1 MKPRDVKLLD
11 ILYVNQLFKVKF
23 VIAVSLHCIQLFSEG
38 INKKSLSMVI
48 FFALKFHISFDWG
61 GGGIFSLELFVI
73 SELKLFQ
80 SKSCSSTL
88 ILFSR

>member
-38 INKKSLSMVI
+38 INKKRSSMFT
-48 FFALKFHISFDWG
+48 FFL
-61 GGGIFSLELFVI
+61 L
-73 SELKLFQ
+73 
-80 SKSCSSTL
+80 
-88 ILFSR
+88 